1 MRDCGG
7 SHLLDQ
13 STWAEL
19 RKAGKSSWGMVS
31 DLQELRDLRSMCLH
45 PLSESTR
52 GELSN
57 HLTGHLAPHRERARK
72 GVACNHKGE
81 LCDLRSMCL
90 HPLNESTRGELS
102 IHLMGNWRL
111 IVTEDESE
119 QAR

>member
-45 PLSESTR
+45 PL
-52 GELSN
+52 
-57 HLTGHLAPHRERARK
+57 
-72 GVACNHKGE
+72 
-81 LCDLRSMCL
+81 
-90 HPLNESTRGELS
+90 NESTRGELS
-102 IHLMGNWRL
+102 IHLMANWRP
-111 IVTEDESE
+111 IVREHERERLVTIREVSNDDEE
-119 QAR
+119 